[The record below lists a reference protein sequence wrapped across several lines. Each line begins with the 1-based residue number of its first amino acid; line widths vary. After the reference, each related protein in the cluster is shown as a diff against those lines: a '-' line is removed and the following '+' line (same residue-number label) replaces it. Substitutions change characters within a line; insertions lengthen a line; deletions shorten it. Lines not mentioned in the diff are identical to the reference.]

1 MEVAERMARIINFTV
16 CGVDEADAVWGEAL
30 YGDEPIG
37 WRIKRDVLDAYFER
51 KWKLSKDDRLAIAN
65 ANAVGIVKRI
75 ENKFEWNQVRSVE
88 FWRGRSVRLV
98 RITSENP
105 SLRNDWRSGCS
116 GSHKISPPTEWS
128 KSVGSTQQG

>member
-51 KWKLSKDDRLAIAN
+51 KWKLSKDDRLAIA
-65 ANAVGIVKRI
+65 KRQRSR
-75 ENKFEWNQVRSVE
+75 NHQAHRKQVRMES
-88 FWRGRSVRLV
+88 
-98 RITSENP
+98 
-105 SLRNDWRSGCS
+105 
-116 GSHKISPPTEWS
+116 SPQRRVLARP
-128 KSVGSTQQG
+128 